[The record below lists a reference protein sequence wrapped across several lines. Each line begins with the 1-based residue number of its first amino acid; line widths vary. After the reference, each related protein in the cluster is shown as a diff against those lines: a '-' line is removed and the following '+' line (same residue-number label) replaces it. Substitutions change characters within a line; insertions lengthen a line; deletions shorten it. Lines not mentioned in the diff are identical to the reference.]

1 MITEQTPHPRSRPQS
16 QTPDHFPDEG
26 PTFTPFVT
34 DLWVNSNLLT
44 RLSDCCVILKE
55 QQKVF
60 GILLEATDG
69 QGVKP
74 FPAWSA
80 CAKEEEE
87 VEGES

>member
-1 MITEQTPHPRSRPQS
+1 M
-16 QTPDHFPDEG
+16 
-26 PTFTPFVT
+26 
-34 DLWVNSNLLT
+34 
-44 RLSDCCVILKE
+44 ILKE

-74 FPAWSA
+74 FPAWSG

-87 VEGES
+87 VEVEV